1 MDDAY
6 PVDEEIF
13 VLKKGRKLGPFEIN
27 ELLDGL
33 EEGEFSYE
41 DICLRAG
48 ATECE
53 RLKDVLNWEKSDLS
67 ISRRARTRS
76 RESGSTSSEG
86 PPYETESD
94 NPVTDTRTLLYAGH
108 PSIVSSPL
116 ALFCLV
122 AGVTGG
128 IWLFPIDPTFT
139 AAGIGISL
147 LGLVYLSFIRFTRDY
162 QIMPRRVEMVTG
174 LIARSSK
181 EVRIGDIRAINVTC
195 RGLTG
200 MLGIGTVDF
209 FTTGDS
215 PEVSFH
221 QIWAATKVKALVRR
235 LQDAI

>member
-1 MDDAY
+1 MDESY
-6 PVDEEIF
+6 PVEDEVFI
-13 VLKKGRKLGPFEIN
+13 LKKGQKLGPFEID

-33 EEGEFSYE
+33 EEGKFAYD

-53 RLKDVLNWEKSDLS
+53 RLKDVLDWENSVS
-67 ISRRARTRS
+67 SRPRIVGQSFEAPNGEIN
-76 RESGSTSSEG
+76 REDFWADGKA
-86 PPYETESD
+86 
-94 NPVTDTRTLLYAGH
+94 LLYCGH
-108 PSIVSSPL
+108 PSIMSSPL

-122 AGVTGG
+122 SGITGG
-128 IWLFPIDPTFT
+128 VWLFPIDPTFT

-147 LGLVYLSFIRFTRDY
+147 TGLVYLSFTRFTQDY
-162 QIMPRRVEMVTG
+162 QITPRRIEMVTG

-181 EVRIGDIRAINVTC
+181 EVRIEDIRAINVTC

-221 QIWAATKVKALVRR
+221 QIWAATKVKTLVRR
-235 LQDAI
+235 LQDAN

>member
-1 MDDAY
+1 MDESY
-6 PVDEEIF
+6 PVEEEIF
-13 VLKKGRKLGPFEIN
+13 ILKKGRKLGPFEID

-33 EEGEFSYE
+33 EEGEFTYD

-53 RLKDVLNWEKSDLS
+53 RLKDVLDWEKSAS
-67 ISRRARTRS
+67 SPSRRSRARVGERS
-76 RESGSTSSEG
+76 SAT
-86 PPYETESD
+86 PPGETECD
-94 NPVTDTRTLLYAGH
+94 DLFADGNALLYAGH
-108 PSIVSSPL
+108 PSIMSSPL

-122 AGVTGG
+122 SGITGG

-139 AAGIGISL
+139 AAGVGISL
-147 LGLVYLSFIRFTRDY
+147 LGLVYLSFMRFTRDY
-162 QIMPRRVEMVTG
+162 QIMPKRIEMVTG

-181 EVRIGDIRAINVTC
+181 EVRIEDIRAINVTC

-200 MLGIGTVDF
+200 VLGIGTVDF

-221 QIWAATKVKALVRR
+221 QIWAATKVKTLVRR
-235 LQDAI
+235 LQDAN